1 VTKGDDSVAAYQK
14 WLERPDAPFAQAHPA
29 ACHRHPQEGHSAAT
43 QGKEPAS
50 ASIAAEAAGGHSL
63 GVRTVGSLQ
72 LEALRAYNQD
82 DTDSTLL
89 AVLWL
94 RRAASRAL
102 GPRTRGSKAALEVA
116 AVQSE
121 AAALELEAAQGAAR
135 LADEARL
142 DWLAATLRDDQDPR
156 WQGASRLAREVAAA
170 SLGFE
175 QREAR
180 PIWWRRFAWLEAT
193 NAELL
198 SDPDAFVRAMSTN
211 NIREAESK
219 PPAMCFSILCIYF

>member
-1 VTKGDDSVAAYQK
+1 
-14 WLERPDAPFAQAHPA
+14 
-29 ACHRHPQEGHSAAT
+29 
-43 QGKEPAS
+43 
-50 ASIAAEAAGGHSL
+50 
-63 GVRTVGSLQ
+63 
-72 LEALRAYNQD
+72 
-82 DTDSTLL
+82 
-89 AVLWL
+89 VLWL
-94 RRAASRAL
+94 RRAASIAL
-102 GPRTRGSKAALEVA
+102 GPRPRGSKAALEVA

-121 AAALELEAAQGAAR
+121 AAAVELEAAQGAAR

-156 WQGASRLAREVAAA
+156 WQGTSRLASRLAREVAAA

-193 NAELL
+193 DAELR

-211 NIREAESK
+211 NIREA
-219 PPAMCFSILCIYF
+219 AMCFSTFF